1 MKSLDA
7 NPASD
12 AGKRA
17 LRVLYICYLSLED
30 PLVHSQVVAYLAGL
44 AERGH
49 AVHLLTFEPRL
60 ERARRRQI
68 EDDLGRGGI
77 RWHSLRYHKRP
88 SLPATAFDV
97 FAGAL
102 AAARLVR
109 RHRLDAIHA
118 RNHVPAAMAML
129 ASRLSPCR
137 TIFDLRGLM
146 AEEYADAGHWRR
158 GGVPYRLTQWVQR
171 AGLRRADGVVTLTEA
186 VLPHLSETGAGPDAT
201 FVIPCCADV
210 ERIAERAGERGGARE
225 ELGIGERPT
234 MV

>member
-68 EDDLGRGGI
+68 EDDLGRGARFGPELLVA
-77 RWHSLRYHKRP
+77 LR
-88 SLPATAFDV
+88 LPARPTPV
-97 FAGAL
+97 SPS
-102 AAARLVR
+102 
-109 RHRLDAIHA
+109 RHRLH
-118 RNHVPAAMAML
+118 
-129 ASRLSPCR
+129 
-137 TIFDLRGLM
+137 DLRS
-146 AEEYADAGHWRR
+146 
-158 GGVPYRLTQWVQR
+158 PTPR
-171 AGLRRADGVVTLTEA
+171 ASA
-186 VLPHLSETGAGPDAT
+186 AT
-201 FVIPCCADV
+201 SA
-210 ERIAERAGERGGARE
+210 
-225 ELGIGERPT
+225 
-234 MV
+234 